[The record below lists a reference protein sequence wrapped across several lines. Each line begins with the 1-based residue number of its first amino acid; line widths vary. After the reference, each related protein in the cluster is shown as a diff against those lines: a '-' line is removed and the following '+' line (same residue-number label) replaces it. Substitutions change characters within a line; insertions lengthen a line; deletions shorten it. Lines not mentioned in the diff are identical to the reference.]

1 MRPNPIP
8 AIGSNLIRVIRVIRG
23 CGFDPSPSVFIR
35 ADPWFNLCE

>member
-8 AIGSNLIRVIRVIRG
+8 AIGSNSIRVIRG